1 MVSGV
6 WQIFRADCTVI
17 LRYCKSKS
25 DKKSRSYLTLKHSR
39 ILNLQ
44 FLEFFKGLK
53 RGLLTKIRCSQWLQG
68 MVLDG
73 LKGFQ
78 AKKSK
83 SMTFNYKSCISYLVL
98 AQRCQRSRIR
108 LRHKSEEQS
117 QILSMQYVKSKSQNS
132 TAAYLFFLLVPE
144 PVSLSLKKSLV
155 KFIMVI
161 HCRACTR
168 QRNHIDPILSSNS
181 YIASCELLEVVK
193 RKNVQSKVK
202 ILSFFHLDVECT
214 FQ

>member
-1 MVSGV
+1 MIYIKYLIVWAKEMMSSKLWAHGENWPQWFDLSLSLYDLSFDLMDSGV

-25 DKKSRSYLTLKHSR
+25 GKKWRSYCTLNHQR

-44 FLEFFKGLK
+44 FAQFFKGLK

-98 AQRCQRSRIR
+98 A
-108 LRHKSEEQS
+108 L
-117 QILSMQYVKSKSQNS
+117 
-132 TAAYLFFLLVPE
+132 
-144 PVSLSLKKSLV
+144 
-155 KFIMVI
+155 
-161 HCRACTR
+161 
-168 QRNHIDPILSSNS
+168 
-181 YIASCELLEVVK
+181 
-193 RKNVQSKVK
+193 
-202 ILSFFHLDVECT
+202 
-214 FQ
+214 

>member
-1 MVSGV
+1 MTSNDLIMVSGV

-98 AQRCQRSRIR
+98 AHHLIAKHF
-108 LRHKSEEQS
+108 LMA
-117 QILSMQYVKSKSQNS
+117 IF
-132 TAAYLFFLLVPE
+132 LFVECFVLARVGFHLL
-144 PVSLSLKKSLV
+144 LSLKV
-155 KFIMVI
+155 
-161 HCRACTR
+161 
-168 QRNHIDPILSSNS
+168 N
-181 YIASCELLEVVK
+181 
-193 RKNVQSKVK
+193 RK
-202 ILSFFHLDVECT
+202 L
-214 FQ
+214 

>member
-1 MVSGV
+1 MTSNDLIMVSGV

-25 DKKSRSYLTLKHSR
+25 DKKCRSYLTLKHSR

-44 FLEFFKGLK
+44 FPQFFKGLK

-98 AQRCQRSRIR
+98 APMSKGRNA
-108 LRHKSEEQS
+108 RH
-117 QILSMQYVKSKSQNS
+117 I
-132 TAAYLFFLLVPE
+132 FDDPE
-144 PVSLSLKKSLV
+144 N
-155 KFIMVI
+155 IMS
-161 HCRACTR
+161 HKY
-168 QRNHIDPILSSNS
+168 H
-181 YIASCELLEVVK
+181 
-193 RKNVQSKVK
+193 K
-202 ILSFFHLDVECT
+202 IT
-214 FQ
+214 